1 MSDRKSNI
9 KIKVR
14 NLHKSFGNHKVL
26 DGIDLDVISGRS
38 LIILGGSGTGKSVL
52 IKSIIGLLYPDYG
65 NIEFDG
71 IDTTYIS
78 HKNRLPILEKCGFLF
93 QGGALFDS
101 LDIRD
106 NITFFAEKLYN
117 LTKKDRHILAKEKL
131 ESVGLPERILGL
143 YPSELSGG
151 MQKRVS
157 LARAICTN
165 PEVIF
170 FDEPTTGLDPIMAN
184 VINNLIVKIRNDLGA
199 TTVTITHDIVS
210 ARAIGQDVALIHGGK
225 ILWRGEIDE
234 LSRTDNEHVRQF
246 VNGLIDGP
254 MKVDV

>member
-1 MSDRKSNI
+1 MSNTQQNI

-14 NLHKSFGNHKVL
+14 NLTKSFGSHKVL
-26 DGIDLDVISGRS
+26 CGIDLDVIKGRS

-52 IKSIIGLLYPDYG
+52 IKTIIGLLYPDSG
-65 NIEFDG
+65 CVEFDEL
-71 IDTTYIS
+71 DTTYIS
-78 HKNRLPILEKCGFLF
+78 HKKRLSILKKCGFLF

-101 LDIRD
+101 MNVRD

-117 LTKKDRHILAKEKL
+117 LNKEKRYILAKEKL
-131 ESVGLPERILGL
+131 ESVGLPERILSL

-165 PEVIF
+165 PEIIF

-184 VINNLIVKIRNDLGA
+184 VINNLIIKARSELGA
-199 TTVTITHDIVS
+199 TTVTITHDIAS
-210 ARAIGQDVALIHGGK
+210 ARAIGQDVAMIYGGK
-225 ILWRGEIDE
+225 IVWQGAIDD
-234 LSRTDNEHVRQF
+234 LNTTDNKYVKQF
-246 VNGLIDGP
+246 VDG
-254 MKVDV
+254 VS